1 MRGRRLGTGEFSRV
15 YEEHLAGV
23 YGFFVYRLQSRE
35 DAEDLTQLTFERALK
50 AWRRYD
56 ERKASV
62 NTWLMAIA
70 RNLLVDHYRER
81 GAKGTVPLDEVLAG
95 QEPKSLVE
103 HPEYDLGLSPELA
116 NALQLLGQR
125 EREVI
130 ALRYGSDLEG
140 PEIAK
145 LLGLSLANVHQI
157 SSRALRKLREELSA
171 EDGPDNESRASDQE
185 AGPGES

>member
-1 MRGRRLGTGEFSRV
+1 MRGRRSDPEGFERV
-15 YEEHLAGV
+15 YREHLSGV
-23 YGFFVYRLQSRE
+23 YGFFAYRLQARE
-35 DAEDLTQLTFERALK
+35 DAEDLTQLTFERALR

-62 NTWLMAIA
+62 HTWLMAIA

-81 GAKGTVPLDEVLAG
+81 GSKGTVPLEDVLAG
-95 QEPKSLVE
+95 PAPESLVE
-103 HPEYDLGLSPELA
+103 HAQYDLGLSPELA
-116 NALQLLGQR
+116 DALRLLGKR

-130 ALRYGSDLEG
+130 ALRYGADMEG

-157 SSRALRKLREELSA
+157 SSRALRKLRQELSP
-171 EDGPDNESRASDQE
+171 EEEEEG
-185 AGPGES
+185 AGG